1 MNVSSA
7 CMAPTPEEKEALA
20 ELEKQ
25 FFRYLNVSHWEN
37 LEVTDYWKKMAEKG
51 SKQNLDI

>member
-1 MNVSSA
+1 
-7 CMAPTPEEKEALA
+7 MAPTPEEKEALA

-25 FFRYLNVSHWEN
+25 FFRFLNVSHWEN

-51 SKQNLDI
+51 NKQNLDI